1 MDQKPLVNLVSMM
14 AIPDTVKNDILERD
28 EKGQA
33 RYEEFV
39 MNRMT
44 DGFPASLWDPVKK
57 LKLKTYSTWMKKAS
71 IAVGNKVVKL
81 REDRQLLARFLVIQ
95 QSRPQLVD
103 KLPEMIMRWT

>member
-1 MDQKPLVNLVSMM
+1 MEQKPPVNLVSMM

-44 DGFPASLWDPVKK
+44 DGSPASLWDPVEN
-57 LKLKTYSTWMKKAS
+57 LS
-71 IAVGNKVVKL
+71 
-81 REDRQLLARFLVIQ
+81 
-95 QSRPQLVD
+95 
-103 KLPEMIMRWT
+103 